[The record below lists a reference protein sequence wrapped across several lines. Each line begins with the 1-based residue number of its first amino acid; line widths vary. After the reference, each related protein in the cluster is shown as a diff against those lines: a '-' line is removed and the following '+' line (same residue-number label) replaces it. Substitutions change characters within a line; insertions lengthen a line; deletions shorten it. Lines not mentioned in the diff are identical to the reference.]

1 MLCNLNPNLRSDR
14 IQDPIH
20 LKPNGDSIVL
30 LQKIE
35 VKSVTTIQA
44 DTSSVTTLKYCLVN
58 TCATSTLNVT
68 QAMFEILEYGNV
80 LIFSQWV

>member
-1 MLCNLNPNLRSDR
+1 MLCNLNPNLRNDR

-35 VKSVTTIQA
+35 VKSVTIYIFFHLQNNRVTIR
-44 DTSSVTTLKYCLVN
+44 L
-58 TCATSTLNVT
+58 
-68 QAMFEILEYGNV
+68 
-80 LIFSQWV
+80 